1 MCGAH
6 SGPDH
11 DDPAASELCDTY
23 HAFTPDDLPVLEASL
38 TDREKEIVWQVALGI
53 GPDAI
58 AARLGSPDDTAG
70 RRPHEGV
77 RAEIRALNARM
88 RALQEA
94 S

>member
-6 SGPDH
+6 FGPDH

-23 HAFTPDDLPVLEASL
+23 HAFTPDDLPALEATL
-38 TDREKEIVWQVALGI
+38 TDREKEIVWHVALGI

-58 AARLGSPDDTAG
+58 ATRLTPSPGPSQPD
-70 RRPHEGV
+70 V
-77 RAEIRALNARM
+77 RAEIRALNDRM
-88 RALQEA
+88 LALQEA